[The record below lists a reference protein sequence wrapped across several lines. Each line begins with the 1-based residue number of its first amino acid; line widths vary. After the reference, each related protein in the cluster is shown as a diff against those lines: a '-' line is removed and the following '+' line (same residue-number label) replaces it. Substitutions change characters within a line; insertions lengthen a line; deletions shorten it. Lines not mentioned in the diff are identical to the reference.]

1 MSEASELASTGPRT
15 KAGKARSS
23 RNAMKHGLT
32 SEQVLAPGE
41 DLGELEAF
49 TERLAAS
56 LAPVGEREALLV
68 ERVVSCAWRLRRV
81 PRLEAAYSAHN
92 VEQTAQAMT
101 RPFGASWSE
110 GLSAQGVE
118 GHFVERQA
126 VTLVN
131 LTRYEAAL
139 ERSMYRALHELERA
153 QASRCGE
160 RVPLPAV
167 VDVTVSASPEEP

>member
-15 KAGKARSS
+15 KAGKAKSS
-23 RNAMKHGLT
+23 RNATKHGLT
-32 SEQVLAPGE
+32 SELVLAPGE

-49 TERLAAS
+49 TDRLAAS

-92 VEQTAQAMT
+92 VERTANDSSKPYGAM
-101 RPFGASWSE
+101 WSE

-118 GHFVERQA
+118 GHFVEKQA
-126 VTLVN
+126 NVLVN

-153 QASRCGE
+153 QAARQGE
-160 RVPLPAV
+160 RVALPAML
-167 VDVTVSASPEEP
+167 DVTVSASPDET

>member
-23 RNAMKHGLT
+23 RNATKHGLT
-32 SEQVLAPGE
+32 SELLALAPGE

-92 VEQTAQAMT
+92 VEQYAQAIT

-167 VDVTVSASPEEP
+167 VDVAVSLEPSE